1 MDAPPLRME
10 GKALVYRRYL
20 PAFSRD
26 ADRMGEAA
34 WCEFI
39 RHSIWRGA
47 ERIPLRLIEDHVCL
61 YIRRMVHLTPGLHD
75 AAEIPLNPA
84 VLAETWADVTGS
96 LMAQLGD
103 AKAVLA
109 GAWDLGTSDS
119 SRT

>member
-1 MDAPPLRME
+1 MDATQTRTE

-47 ERIPLRLIEDHVCL
+47 ERIPLRLIEDHVRL
-61 YIRRMVHLTPGLHD
+61 YVRRMVRLTPTLQDTG
-75 AAEIPLNPA
+75 EIPLNPA
-84 VLAETWADVTGS
+84 VLAETWAEVTGS
-96 LMAQLGD
+96 LMAQLG
-103 AKAVLA
+103 
-109 GAWDLGTSDS
+109 
-119 SRT
+119 